1 MAHPDLETLAVPGSE
16 ISVRVS
22 PRASRDQLELDEGEI
37 RIRVTAPPEDGKAN
51 KAVRKILAKAL
62 GVAPTRLSLIRGE
75 TARQKVF
82 RLD

>member
-1 MAHPDLETLAVPGSE
+1 MAHPDLHALAVKGSE

-22 PRASRDQLELDEGEI
+22 PRASRDQLEMDEGEI